1 MLTIRLARVGRT
13 NLPAYRLV
21 VQEKT
26 RSPRSRVVE
35 ILGSYDPKSE
45 PSKIVADKA
54 RLDYW
59 LSVGAQPSVPAAELL
74 IKQDL
79 LKVEQAPDLKRERA
93 RREHAR
99 KRLSERRTWKEQ
111 VVKLKKE
118 RAEAK
123 QKAQGKPAEAAPAE
137 KPAEVK
143 PAEAPAV
150 PAEKPA
156 APAEKPAATPA
167 PEKKEEPKQ

>member
-26 RSPRSRVVE
+26 RSPHSRVVE
-35 ILGSYDPKSE
+35 ILGSYDPTSE
-45 PSKIVADKA
+45 PSKVVADKA

-59 LSVGAQPSVPAAELL
+59 LSVGARPSVSAAELL
-74 IKQDL
+74 LKQDL
-79 LKVEQAPDLKRERA
+79 LKIEQAPDLKRERA

-99 KRLSERRTWKEQ
+99 KRVSERRAWQEQ
-111 VVKLKKE
+111 VTKLKKE

-123 QKAQGKPAEAAPAE
+123 QKTQSKPVDKQPEASGKPEA
-137 KPAEVK
+137 KPEPK
-143 PAEAPAV
+143 PE
-150 PAEKPA
+150 
-156 APAEKPAATPA
+156 
-167 PEKKEEPKQ
+167 EKKSA